1 MTQILTTMNSTSNL
15 HYTVVEDIAR
25 NDIKSNRPQRVACT
39 PIQYAEYLQLKQ
51 TLDKSM
57 RADLHNAYVVFGD
70 SAMIQHFQQFL

>member
-1 MTQILTTMNSTSNL
+1 MNLTSNL
-15 HYTVVEDIAR
+15 HYTEVEDIAR
-25 NDIKSNRPQRVACT
+25 FDIKRNIPSRVACT

-57 RADLHNAYVVFGD
+57 RTDLHNAYVVFGD